1 MIFLADNLWFPPL
14 NVIHHFRELERQRK
28 IVPGSKIY
36 RKAAECYIVAISL
49 MGIMKTLNREFW
61 MQLVSDDE
69 GSPDVRTGCYEKK
82 IRDNDFAVQD
92 VEVVTFD
99 EHTSETNLINFLMNT
114 KLARK
119 KSYDDQTT
127 ILCHVHRPILVPPYA
142 ELQKALAE
150 KNLATHAPIIII
162 GKSDPVKETYSMA
175 QIYPTVDLVAT
186 FDLVQ
191 ECLRHPKRR
200 VLRLKRSGKSTIEV
214 MSTPD
219 EKHYPFEK
227 LGLV

>member
-1 MIFLADNLWFPPL
+1 MIFLTDNLWFPPL
-14 NVIHHFRELERQRK
+14 NVIHHFRELERQGK

-36 RKAAECYIVAISL
+36 RKAAEGYIVAISL
-49 MGIMKTLNREFW
+49 MGVMKVLGREFW
-61 MQLVSDDE
+61 MQLVSDE
-69 GSPDVRTGCYEKK
+69 EESPDVRTGCYEKK

-99 EHTSETNLINFLMNT
+99 EHASETNLIDFLMNT

-127 ILCHVHRPILVPPYA
+127 ILCHVHRPIWVPPHA

-150 KNLATHAPIIII
+150 KHPTTAAPIIII
-162 GKSDPVKETYSMA
+162 GKSDPEKETYSMA
-175 QIYPTVDLVAT
+175 QIYPTVDLVTT
-186 FDLVQ
+186 FDLME
-191 ECLRHPKRR
+191 ECRKHPKRR
-200 VLRLKRSGKSTIEV
+200 VLRLRRSGKSTIEL
-214 MSTPD
+214 TEKPD

-227 LGLV
+227 LGLA